1 MSPFVLTMK
10 GVCFRQWFI
19 SEAVLQA
26 AGALKPWTSKL
37 ERLIAQGKASGGLDV
52 RQVACQL
59 GWAFF
64 MQY

>member
-37 ERLIAQGKASGGLDV
+37 ERLIAQGKA
-52 RQVACQL
+52 RIVA
-59 GWAFF
+59 G
-64 MQY
+64 

>member
-10 GVCFRQWFI
+10 GVCFRRFI

-37 ERLIAQGKASGGLDV
+37 ERLIAQGKA
-52 RQVACQL
+52 RIVA
-59 GWAFF
+59 G
-64 MQY
+64 